1 MRTAGNET
9 KTTMTFRLTG
19 KARSDLDRQA
29 QLLHVSPGEICRS
42 VIERHLGNE
51 DTRVVLDAIAE
62 IARRHDALV
71 QALEEALSSLE
82 EQVTALRRDFDRA
95 LKAPKEAR

>member
-1 MRTAGNET
+1 MRTEAHDT

-19 KARSDLDRQA
+19 KARRNLDQQA
-29 QLLHVSPGEICRS
+29 ELLHVSPGEICRS
-42 VIERHLGNE
+42 VIVRHLENE

-62 IARRHDALV
+62 IARRHNALAE
-71 QALEEALSSLE
+71 ALEEALSSLE
-82 EQVTALRRDFDRA
+82 GQVAALRRDFDRA